1 VIKLGRSFWW
11 FLALIVIS
19 FSVSRLPRLGENPIY
34 LRLSIAL
41 LVVLL
46 FNGIWVAISMIGV
59 TFTRTTQA
67 HRKQVGNLFIEYYE
81 LRNQSPIPK
90 IWVKISD
97 QSDLPGESSSC
108 LLTWIGGYRSK
119 TYDAYTRLERSG
131 WFQLGPTMIET
142 GDIFGLFRYQKVMS
156 SREKLLVIPYIV
168 DIPRFPAPFG
178 TLPGG
183 RALRQK
189 TLEVT
194 PYAAGVREYVPGDP
208 LRRIHWP
215 TSARKQKLIVKE
227 FEKDPMETVWMFV
240 DADQSVHFDRTVD
253 QNTKLNELLWL
264 KQQRRFQLPPSTKE
278 YAVTIA
284 ASIAKYLTK
293 PHQRADGI
301 LTDNPAVTLLMRFA
315 DCVPILLF
323 DPIKM
328 VIGIIHAGW
337 QGTLKNIVGVSIEKM
352 ADCYGSNPRSLFAG
366 IGPSICQRCYEVG
379 DEVYEAFVQRFGQS
393 GESFF
398 DWYNQS
404 PHLNLWAANRFNLM
418 KAGVTQIEVSG
429 VCTSCYRNLW
439 FSHRGENGKTGRF
452 GVIMRLHDNQ

>member
-1 VIKLGRSFWW
+1 
-11 FLALIVIS
+11 
-19 FSVSRLPRLGENPIY
+19 LGENPIY
-34 LRLSIAL
+34 LRLAIAL
-41 LVVLL
+41 LVVLI

-81 LRNQSPIPK
+81 LRNQSAIPK

-97 QSDLPGESSSC
+97 QSELPGESSSC

-119 TYDAYTRLERSG
+119 TYDAYSRLERSG

-142 GDIFGLFRYQKVMS
+142 GDIFGLFRFQKVIPS
-156 SREKLLVIPYIV
+156 QDKLLVIPYIV

-183 RALRQK
+183 RGLRQK

-240 DADQSVHFDRTVD
+240 DAEQSIHIDRADDQALKPS
-253 QNTKLNELLWL
+253 EILWL
-264 KQQRRFQLPPSTKE
+264 KQQRRFQLPPSTEE

-284 ASIAKYLTK
+284 ASIAKYYIEQKREVGMATAGQHYSILPPERGERQLGKILEMLAILKADGDLSLLSLVSTQINNLTRGSTIILITPSHDDEIIK
-293 PHQRADGI
+293 LVIALLERGLLPVVVLIDQASFGGVGDYRTVESRLVGFGI
-301 LTDNPAVTLLMRFA
+301 LTFFIKYGEDLPANLKSPQLSLDAR
-315 DCVPILLF
+315 LF
-323 DPIKM
+323 YSKR
-328 VIGIIHAGW
+328 
-337 QGTLKNIVGVSIEKM
+337 K
-352 ADCYGSNPRSLFAG
+352 
-366 IGPSICQRCYEVG
+366 
-379 DEVYEAFVQRFGQS
+379 
-393 GESFF
+393 
-398 DWYNQS
+398 
-404 PHLNLWAANRFNLM
+404 
-418 KAGVTQIEVSG
+418 
-429 VCTSCYRNLW
+429 
-439 FSHRGENGKTGRF
+439 
-452 GVIMRLHDNQ
+452 

>member
-1 VIKLGRSFWW
+1 MIKLGRSFWW
-11 FLALIVIS
+11 FLALTVIS
-19 FSVSRLPRLGENPIY
+19 FTVSRLPRLGENPIY
-34 LRLSIAL
+34 LRLAIAL

-81 LRNQSPIPK
+81 LRNQSAIPK

-97 QSDLPGESSSC
+97 QSELPGESSSC

-156 SREKLLVIPYIV
+156 SQDKLLVIPYIV

-183 RALRQK
+183 RGLRQK

-240 DADQSVHFDRTVD
+240 DADQSIHVDTAVD
-253 QNTKLNELLWL
+253 QALKPNEILWL

-284 ASIAKYLTK
+284 ASIAKYYIEQKREVGIATAGQHYSILPPERGERQLGKILEMLAILKSDGELSLLSLVSTQINNLTRGSTIILITPSHDDEIIK
-293 PHQRADGI
+293 LVIALLERGLLPVVVLIDQASFGGVGDYTSLESRLVGFGI
-301 LTDNPAVTLLMRFA
+301 LTFVIKYGEDLQASLESPQLSLDAR
-315 DCVPILLF
+315 LF
-323 DPIKM
+323 YSKR
-328 VIGIIHAGW
+328 
-337 QGTLKNIVGVSIEKM
+337 K
-352 ADCYGSNPRSLFAG
+352 
-366 IGPSICQRCYEVG
+366 
-379 DEVYEAFVQRFGQS
+379 
-393 GESFF
+393 
-398 DWYNQS
+398 
-404 PHLNLWAANRFNLM
+404 WAN
-418 KAGVTQIEVSG
+418 V
-429 VCTSCYRNLW
+429 
-439 FSHRGENGKTGRF
+439 
-452 GVIMRLHDNQ
+452 D

>member
-11 FLALIVIS
+11 FLALTVIS
-19 FSVSRLPRLGENPIY
+19 FTVSRLPRLGENPIY
-34 LRLSIAL
+34 LRLAIAL
-41 LVVLL
+41 SVVLL

-81 LRNQSPIPK
+81 LRNQSAIPK

-97 QSDLPGESSSC
+97 QSELPGESSSC

-142 GDIFGLFRYQKVMS
+142 GDIFGLFRFQKVMPS
-156 SREKLLVIPYIV
+156 QDKLLVIPYIV

-253 QNTKLNELLWL
+253 QNTKRNEVLWL
-264 KQQRRFQLPPSTKE
+264 KQQRRFQLPPSTEE

-284 ASIAKYLTK
+284 ASIAKYYIEQKREVGIATASQHYSILPPERGERQLGKILEMLAILKADGDLSLLSLVSTQINNLTRGSTIILVTPSHDDEIIK
-293 PHQRADGI
+293 LVIALIERGLLPVVVLIDQASFGGVGEYTSLESRLVGYGI
-301 LTDNPAVTLLMRFA
+301 LTFVIKYGQDLRASLESPQLSLDAR
-315 DCVPILLF
+315 LF
-323 DPIKM
+323 YAKR
-328 VIGIIHAGW
+328 
-337 QGTLKNIVGVSIEKM
+337 K
-352 ADCYGSNPRSLFAG
+352 
-366 IGPSICQRCYEVG
+366 
-379 DEVYEAFVQRFGQS
+379 
-393 GESFF
+393 
-398 DWYNQS
+398 
-404 PHLNLWAANRFNLM
+404 WAN
-418 KAGVTQIEVSG
+418 V
-429 VCTSCYRNLW
+429 
-439 FSHRGENGKTGRF
+439 
-452 GVIMRLHDNQ
+452 D

>member
-1 VIKLGRSFWW
+1 MIKLGRSFWW
-11 FLALIVIS
+11 FLALTVIS
-19 FSVSRLPRLGENPIY
+19 FTVSRLPRLGENPIY
-34 LRLSIAL
+34 LRLAIAL

-81 LRNQSPIPK
+81 LRNQSAIPK

-97 QSDLPGESSSC
+97 QSELPGESSSC

-142 GDIFGLFRYQKVMS
+142 GDIFGLFRFQKVMPS
-156 SREKLLVIPYIV
+156 QDKLLVIPHIV

-253 QNTKLNELLWL
+253 QNTKRNEVLWL
-264 KQQRRFQLPPSTKE
+264 KQQRRFQLPPSTEE

-284 ASIAKYLTK
+284 ASIAKYYIEQKREVGIATASQHYSILPPERGERQLGKILEMLAILKADGDLSLLSLVSTQINNLTRGSTIILVTPSHDDEIIK
-293 PHQRADGI
+293 LVIALIERGLLPVVVLIDQASFGGVGEYTSLESRLVGYGI
-301 LTDNPAVTLLMRFA
+301 LTFVIKYGQDLRASLESPQLSLDAR
-315 DCVPILLF
+315 LF
-323 DPIKM
+323 YAKR
-328 VIGIIHAGW
+328 
-337 QGTLKNIVGVSIEKM
+337 K
-352 ADCYGSNPRSLFAG
+352 
-366 IGPSICQRCYEVG
+366 
-379 DEVYEAFVQRFGQS
+379 
-393 GESFF
+393 
-398 DWYNQS
+398 
-404 PHLNLWAANRFNLM
+404 WAN
-418 KAGVTQIEVSG
+418 V
-429 VCTSCYRNLW
+429 
-439 FSHRGENGKTGRF
+439 
-452 GVIMRLHDNQ
+452 D

>member
-11 FLALIVIS
+11 FLALTVIS
-19 FSVSRLPRLGENPIY
+19 FTVSRLPRLGENPIY

-264 KQQRRFQLPPSTKE
+264 KQQRRFQLPPSTEE

-284 ASIAKYLTK
+284 ASIAKYYIEQKREVGIATAGQHYSILPPERGERQLGKILEMLAILKADGDLSLLSLVSTQINNLTRGSTIILVTPSHDDEIIK
-293 PHQRADGI
+293 LVIALIERGLLPVVVLIDQASFGGVGEYTSLESRLVDYGI
-301 LTDNPAVTLLMRFA
+301 LTFVIKYGEDLRASLESPQLSLDAR
-315 DCVPILLF
+315 LF
-323 DPIKM
+323 YSKRKWVNVD
-328 VIGIIHAGW
+328 
-337 QGTLKNIVGVSIEKM
+337 
-352 ADCYGSNPRSLFAG
+352 
-366 IGPSICQRCYEVG
+366 
-379 DEVYEAFVQRFGQS
+379 
-393 GESFF
+393 
-398 DWYNQS
+398 
-404 PHLNLWAANRFNLM
+404 
-418 KAGVTQIEVSG
+418 
-429 VCTSCYRNLW
+429 
-439 FSHRGENGKTGRF
+439 
-452 GVIMRLHDNQ
+452 